1 MMMTIEEAI
10 ETLQTFSRVRGGDEK
25 ESMMMAIKALE
36 KQDQYEKALA
46 FSCEAI
52 KCDVCPVLD
61 CTEEHNAE
69 CPEIILAYIK
79 KAYGLEER

>member
-1 MMMTIEEAI
+1 MTNEEAI
-10 ETLQTFSRVRGGDEK
+10 TRLNLIKHYSGEAVY
-25 ESMMMAIKALE
+25 MAIKALE